1 MSSSSDSEEDKWI
14 PPYVV
19 SEQAPCGNT
28 IIHNDLKING
38 DKSIQRSFTCSSE
51 VPQTFSL
58 GEDIE
63 RIAVKK
69 NNNLRT
75 ISSVISEKSYANIF
89 FEENSSVKHKEDKMS
104 NQIENVSKID
114 TQVDNFQKKE
124 EIAYKTREAQAA
136 VDPSHISQKHALIT
150 ETRMGRVTSSFSKTC
165 SPFEQSHHTESSVIQ
180 PSSLS
185 ELMNHQNN
193 KKDSFFLNTQSS
205 DSAKTEYTAKEIA
218 DYCVNDLEILQTTTC
233 EATKKVPTVNENP
246 FRFTAGSESGYKG
259 HSRPLPM
266 STSKILN
273 NQESTHSEYVK
284 QDVPWR
290 KRYKY
295 SKNHTIYL
303 TRADIT
309 TLPVDVIIVSAYFNG
324 GRQCTKK
331 GLAKSVDDAGMKP

>member
-89 FEENSSVKHKEDKMS
+89 FEENSSVKHKEDNIS

-114 TQVDNFQKKE
+114 TQVDNFQKKRRNCLQN
-124 EIAYKTREAQAA
+124 KR
-136 VDPSHISQKHALIT
+136 S
-150 ETRMGRVTSSFSKTC
+150 
-165 SPFEQSHHTESSVIQ
+165 
-180 PSSLS
+180 PSSCWS
-185 ELMNHQNN
+185 
-193 KKDSFFLNTQSS
+193 
-205 DSAKTEYTAKEIA
+205 
-218 DYCVNDLEILQTTTC
+218 
-233 EATKKVPTVNENP
+233 
-246 FRFTAGSESGYKG
+246 
-259 HSRPLPM
+259 
-266 STSKILN
+266 
-273 NQESTHSEYVK
+273 
-284 QDVPWR
+284 
-290 KRYKY
+290 
-295 SKNHTIYL
+295 
-303 TRADIT
+303 
-309 TLPVDVIIVSAYFNG
+309 
-324 GRQCTKK
+324 
-331 GLAKSVDDAGMKP
+331 